1 MTARKAPVIEYEEH
15 WLCQSCDSQ
24 QEPARRSRA
33 DMMAHL
39 REAHGFTAS
48 PIHGKRSLVMHL
60 DEARAYFSTY
70 EWTLDLGAD
79 KQDALKLFQYETGP
93 RHGR

>member
-15 WLCQSCDSQ
+15 WLCQNCDSE

-33 DMMAHL
+33 DMIAHL
-39 REAHGFTAS
+39 RATHEIGNGEEKIRAT
-48 PIHGKRSLVMHL
+48 RSLVMHL
-60 DEARAYFSTY
+60 DEARAYFTTY
-70 EWTLDLGAD
+70 EWTFPGAEAV
-79 KQDALKLFQYETGP
+79 KVFQYETGP